1 MREQKSKAQ
10 VKQNNNYKIMLT
22 PCPLT
27 HTHTHHDMNQPTPY
41 PIPHI
46 YNNTIDIE
54 FLVQMRQCNK
64 CRSVR
69 NDEIFKL
76 YLESVDKQDMYHRH
90 RETDHI

>member
-1 MREQKSKAQ
+1 MTEQKSKAQ

-22 PCPLT
+22 PCPL
-27 HTHTHHDMNQPTPY
+27 THTHHDMNQPTPY